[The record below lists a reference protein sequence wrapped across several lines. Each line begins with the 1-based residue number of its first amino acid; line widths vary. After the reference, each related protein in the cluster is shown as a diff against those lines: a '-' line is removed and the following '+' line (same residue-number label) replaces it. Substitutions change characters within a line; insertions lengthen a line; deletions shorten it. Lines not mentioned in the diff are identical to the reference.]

1 VKLSRY
7 RRAWLVASLLFPA
20 LLIYS
25 LFMIYPLVG
34 SFRLSLVGAND
45 SGVISFVGA
54 ENYIRLFSDPIYSDR
69 FFNAL
74 RNNLLFFLIH
84 MMVQNP
90 IGVLLAAVL
99 SSPRLRFK
107 SFYRTIFF
115 LPTMLSVT
123 VVGFIWQLILSPL
136 WGVAAGLLGHLGLG
150 FLFRPWLG
158 LDATALPTLAL
169 ISVWQ
174 NVGIPMMLIYAALLG
189 IPDELLDAGRCDGA
203 TPWRLFW
210 DIKLPLIMPTIAL
223 ASILTYIGNFNA
235 FDLIFVTQ
243 GALGNPNF
251 STDLLGTFLFRTFFG
266 NTLQI
271 GDIHMGAAVAMAMF
285 LVILAGVSI
294 YLFTVQRRIV
304 SYQL

>member
-1 VKLSRY
+1 MSISRY
-7 RRAWLVASLLFPA
+7 RRAWVVASLMLPA

-25 LFMIYPLVG
+25 LFMIYPLIG
-34 SFRLSLVGAND
+34 TFHLSLLSADDTGE
-45 SGVISFVGA
+45 ISFVGLT
-54 ENYIRLFSDPIYSDR
+54 NYIKLFSDPVFSDR

-74 RNNLLFFLIH
+74 RNNFYFFFIH
-84 MMVQNP
+84 MIVQNP

-99 SSPRLRFK
+99 SSPKLRFK
-107 SFYRTIFF
+107 GFYRTIFF

-136 WGVAAGLLGHLGLG
+136 WGVTAGLLGHLGLG
-150 FLFRPWLG
+150 FLFLPWLG
-158 LDATALPTLAL
+158 LDATALPTLGL

-189 IPDELLDAGRCDGA
+189 IPDELLDAARCDGA
-203 TPWRLFW
+203 SAWRLFW
-210 DIKLPLIMPTIAL
+210 DVKLPLIMPTIAL

-266 NTLQI
+266 NTLQL

-285 LVILAGVSI
+285 LVILVGVAI
-294 YLFTVQRRIV
+294 YLFAVQRRIV